1 LRQPFDSIGP
11 VYTFCTGTGDWRVNF
26 DTFDASYIERLR
38 CGDEVAEEHFVRYFS
53 ELILLKLRSRLRS
66 KQSIEDVRQETFA
79 RTLALLRSDRG
90 IRDAA
95 RLGPLVNSI
104 CNNVLFE
111 QYRADGRADP
121 LEEET
126 AAQLTEPTPDA
137 LSMAISGQT
146 REQVRNTLNTL
157 NERDRR
163 LLKAFFL
170 EEKDKDV
177 VCREMGVTRE
187 YIRVLL
193 HRAKHSFREAY
204 SRQAGGN

>member
-1 LRQPFDSIGP
+1 M
-11 VYTFCTGTGDWRVNF
+11 NF
-26 DTFDASYIERLR
+26 DTFDASYIEQLR

-53 ELILLKLRSRLRS
+53 ELILLKLRSRLRT
-66 KQSIEDVRQETFA
+66 KQAIEDVRQETFT

-90 IRDAA
+90 VRHAE
-95 RLGPLVNSI
+95 RLGSLVNSI

-126 AAQLTEPTPDA
+126 AAMLTEPSPDA
-137 LSMAISGQT
+137 LSTVISGET
-146 REQVRNTLNTL
+146 RDLVRNTLNTL
-157 NERDRR
+157 TERDRG
-163 LLKAFFL
+163 LLKAIFL
-170 EEKDKDV
+170 EEKDKDE

-193 HRAKHSFREAY
+193 HRAKHSFRKAY
-204 SRQAGGN
+204 SGQAGGY